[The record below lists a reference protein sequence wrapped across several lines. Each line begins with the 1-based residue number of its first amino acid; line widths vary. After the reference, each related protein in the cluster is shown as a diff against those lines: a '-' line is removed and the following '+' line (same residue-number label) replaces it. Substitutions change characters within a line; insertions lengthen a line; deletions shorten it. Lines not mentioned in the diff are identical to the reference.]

1 MSTPR
6 RPDSPSPT
14 PQWAKV
20 SSATRPA
27 SPRPV
32 APRPAAPKPAKPSA
46 RSTQVTKKAPPVQR
60 RPETSLADGAKGTVT
75 ALALALGKAKDTL
88 VPPVTVR
95 RDEREAEK
103 RAAKRR
109 RLAIVWG
116 RRTGYVLV
124 AGAGV
129 WLVLLSPVFALD
141 PQNVQVTGY
150 GTVVDPTAVREVVEA
165 DAGTSLATLSAGQLT
180 SQLKDIPGVR
190 EAHVERSWPDGL
202 VITLESREPAAAI
215 PSLGGGFVLVDDEGV
230 QVGRASKAP
239 KDLPTLA
246 VPADNA
252 KVLTAALTVITA
264 LPAELRD
271 RVDSVSAPTVDSV
284 SFDLSKGPTVEWGS
298 AEDTDLKIKV
308 LETLLT
314 SKQARKADVIDVSAP
329 TLPITT
335 NN

>member
-1 MSTPR
+1 MNTPR
-6 RPDSPSPT
+6 RPDSPSPA

-20 SSATRPA
+20 GS
-27 SPRPV
+27 
-32 APRPAAPKPAKPSA
+32 APRPQTPRPQTPRPARPSPSA
-46 RSTQVTKKAPPVQR
+46 SQVTTKVAPPQR
-60 RPETSLADGAKGTVT
+60 RPDVSLADGAKSTVT
-75 ALALALGKAKDTL
+75 ALGLALGKAKTTL
-88 VPPVTVR
+88 VPPVAVR
-95 RDEREAEK
+95 RDEREAER

-116 RRTGYVLV
+116 RRAGYLLM
-124 AGAGV
+124 AGAAV

-141 PQNVQVTGY
+141 PQSVQVTGY
-150 GTVVDPTAVREVVEA
+150 GTVVDPTEVREVVEA
-165 DAGTSLATLSAGQLT
+165 DAGTSLATLSTGQLT

-215 PSLGGGFVLVDDEGV
+215 PTRGGGFALVDDEGV
-230 QVGRASKAP
+230 QVGRTSKAP

-246 VPADNA
+246 VPTDNA
-252 KVLTAALTVITA
+252 KVLKAALTVITA
-264 LPAELRD
+264 LPKELRD
-271 RVDSVSAPTVDSV
+271 RVEAVSAPTVDSV
-284 SFDLSKGPTVEWGS
+284 SFELSKGPRVEWGS
-298 AEDTDLKIKV
+298 AEDSDLKISV
-308 LETLLT
+308 LETMLT